1 MVIDRLSLL
10 AGERTAGDREIPD
23 LVLREKIGGSP
34 PDVYPFVAGADP
46 VHALLRLRRHG
57 FSADVAVTQEFAGA
71 VELTPG
77 GPRRLVDLRQALAS
91 TGLAQP
97 KLSGD

>member
-34 PDVYPFVAGADP
+34 RDVYPFLAGADP
-46 VHALLRLRRHG
+46 VPALLRLRRHG
-57 FSADVAVTQEFAGA
+57 FSADVAVTQEFAVP
-71 VELTPG
+71 VELTQG
-77 GPRRLVDLRQALAS
+77 LPRRLVDFRQALAS
-91 TGLAQP
+91 PDLVQP
-97 KLSGD
+97 KLAE